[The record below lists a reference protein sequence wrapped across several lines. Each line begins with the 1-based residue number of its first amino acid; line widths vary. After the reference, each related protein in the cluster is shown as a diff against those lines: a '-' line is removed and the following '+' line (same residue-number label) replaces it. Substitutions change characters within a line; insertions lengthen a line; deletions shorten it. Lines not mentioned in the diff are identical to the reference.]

1 MNNVL
6 KITVAVSLLV
16 MAFTL
21 VWMNRFQYDHSG
33 ARLIRVNRFTGQGC
47 YFGDGTW
54 ESKSVGFSR
63 PNTAEDKWSK
73 YEVGGNSD
81 KKETNVI
88 DAMKADSETLF
99 GKSDSKNQCE
109 QSPI

>member
-6 KITVAVSLLV
+6 KITAAVSLLV

-21 VWMNRFQYDHSG
+21 IWMNRFQYDHSG

-54 ESKSVGFSR
+54 ESKSVGFSH
-63 PNTAEDKWSK
+63 PNNAGTDKFLGSLFND
-73 YEVGGNSD
+73 GD
-81 KKETNVI
+81 KK
-88 DAMKADSETLF
+88 DKADSNLSTADEVMLY
-99 GKSDSKNQCE
+99 GKSVPKNQCE
-109 QSPI
+109 